1 MVNKTVH
8 TETPRDIQAS
18 SGATSPKYNWVG
30 FFHLSVVYIVW
41 GSTYLAIRVAVRPG
55 AGFPPFTLGLTRVLP
70 AGIILLLWAGIT
82 RKRIRLD
89 RHELLVMVT
98 SGTLLWL
105 GGNGLVSWAEQRAD
119 SSLAALIITA
129 TPIWV
134 ALIEAIIDRQR
145 PSLKLIASLLIGLLG
160 IAVLSGPV
168 LLSGVRADVL
178 SIVALLAAALSWGAG
193 TVLQSRKATELDPQV
208 SSGYQ
213 HLFGALGFLIVIAL
227 IGESRPTPVPEAWI
241 AWGYLI
247 VFGSILAFTSYVR
260 AIQALPTK
268 IVMTYAFVNPVI
280 AVILGAIILKEPI
293 TIWTFLGAFLVI
305 VGVVGVFR
313 DRYAGKTN

>member
-1 MVNKTVH
+1 MVDSVSDKERNH
-8 TETPRDIQAS
+8 TGRTADAS
-18 SGATSPKYNWVG
+18 TASAYNWVG
-30 FFHLSVVYIVW
+30 LFHLSVVYVVW

-55 AGFPPFTLGLTRVLP
+55 AGFPPFTLGMTRVL
-70 AGIILLLWAGIT
+70 AASIILLLWAGFR
-82 RKRIRLD
+82 RKRIRLNKQ
-89 RHELLVMVT
+89 ELVIVAS
-98 SGTLLWL
+98 SGLLLWL

-119 SSLAALIITA
+119 SSLAALIISA

-145 PSLKLIASLLIGLLG
+145 PSIQMMGSLFIGLLG

-178 SIVALLAAALSWGAG
+178 SFVALLMAALSWGAG
-193 TVLQSRKATELDPQV
+193 TVLQSRKATGLDPQV

-227 IGESRPTPVPEAWI
+227 FGEPRPTPSTDAWI

-247 VFGSILAFTSYVR
+247 VFGSIVGFTSYVR

-280 AVILGAIILKEPI
+280 AVILGVIILKEPI
-293 TIWTFLGAFLVI
+293 TIWTLLGAVLVI

-313 DRYAGKTN
+313 DRYATSSS